1 VEGAGGDGEEGGGA
15 EWYTNTAPNGTQKFI
30 SPPLPHLDLHAWS
43 SEWEGP

>member
-30 SPPLPHLDLHAWS
+30 SPPPPPFRTPS
-43 SEWEGP
+43 MEF